1 MHVTF
6 FSEAAPLRKTIGH
19 QLSWMPAYRE
29 PACGN
34 KADSLNAPALPRR
47 EVLAPGRCCLITSIS
62 STHYWAIAGLV
73 LFCSELS
80 TVNRIPWDARVPSF
94 SVLHRGFLHSSFQSF
109 SLFLAQ
115 VQAHVPGSVA
125 LGPDPVGCAAIT
137 FPWAAIPKVRCLKHT
152 RTHGLPSLLF
162 ALTLGIHSHHSRL
175 HFGRDADSN
184 SPGATSLWKVSC
196 LHSHLCVFLSLFKA
210 GCAVSY
216 VGGNPSCAAVLRHC
230 CWDKCSQAMSFTY
243 LLWLLMLEWSWLLQE
258 LL

>member
-1 MHVTF
+1 MHQSPCSSTAKEGGAGTWQVLPYHLHFINT
-6 FSEAAPLRKTIGH
+6 L
-19 QLSWMPAYRE
+19 LSHCW
-29 PACGN
+29 
-34 KADSLNAPALPRR
+34 
-47 EVLAPGRCCLITSIS
+47 IS
-62 STHYWAIAGLV
+62 SLLLRAQHSKQNPLGCSSSIF
-73 LFCSELS
+73 FCPAQRFPAFIFPDE
-80 TVNRIPWDARVPSF
+80 
-94 SVLHRGFLHSSFQSF
+94 SF

-137 FPWAAIPKVRCLKHT
+137 FPWAAIPKVGCLKHT